1 MVALQGIIK
10 QTEKSR
16 KSFRDS
22 GGKKVSDGLYDR
34 QTQLPLLSYD
44 TIIIV
49 GVGGVG
55 NWMALNAALCGKF
68 NKLVLIDDDIVSMS
82 NLNRTIFR
90 FCDVGEYKV
99 DAIKNQILER
109 RAYANVV
116 TYIDRTSEK
125 FVSKLIE
132 TQFDGDNS
140 YYHSNI
146 VIVDCRDDIYDDLYR
161 LNCKLYKVGYDGMN
175 MTIDGNPR
183 LTKVWTQRGG
193 SYQVVPSYVGSA
205 QLLSCLVLNDI
216 ICPALADQDLS
227 LANHIRD
234 SMIDCEDPPY
244 VKSRPL
250 SDDWNDELG
259 RLNNSITFNALDIL
273 QKLNSDR
280 PKYDYRKVTI
290 EINECIDD
298 PEFKLYVPKEKK
310 ENE

>member
-1 MVALQGIIK
+1 M
-10 QTEKSR
+10 
-16 KSFRDS
+16 
-22 GGKKVSDGLYDR
+22 SDNLYDR
-34 QTQLPLLSYD
+34 QVQLPLLQYN

-68 NKLVLIDDDIVSMS
+68 YKLVLIDDDIVSMS

-90 FCDVGEYKV
+90 YCDVGEYKV

-109 RAYANVV
+109 RADANVV
-116 TYIDRTSEK
+116 TYVDRTSEK

-132 TQFDGDNS
+132 TQFNGDNS
-140 YYHSNI
+140 YYHSDI
-146 VIVDCRDDIYDDLYR
+146 IIVDCRDDIYDDLYR

-216 ICPALADQDLS
+216 IYPRLAEQNLE
-227 LANHIRD
+227 LVRRIGK
-234 SMIDCEDPPY
+234 SMAGCEDPPY
-244 VKSRPL
+244 VKSRPS
-250 SDDWNDELG
+250 SDAWNDELG

-280 PKYDYRKVTI
+280 PKYDYRKVII
-290 EINECIDD
+290 EINECVDNS
-298 PEFKLYVPKEKK
+298 EFKLNVPKEKG
-310 ENE
+310 E